1 MSGQSYGDLLTDVLT
16 DIEEAYR
23 LAEITPENR
32 VAHFEDLEFFRAQA
46 LRLRDICDALDEA
59 IAETFEPK
67 ERAILGPDV
76 YEAKRKASRRGWD
89 YDDLVN
95 AVFDASFVNKATGEI
110 EPMTKLEKLRM
121 VFPLTTPRITALHA
135 LGIDETEYCKVEWS
149 ARKLSKVRA

>member
-1 MSGQSYGDLLTDVLT
+1 MRWTMRRSAPPS
-16 DIEEAYR
+16 R
-23 LAEITPENR
+23 R
-32 VAHFEDLEFFRAQA
+32 W
-46 LRLRDICDALDEA
+46 
-59 IAETFEPK
+59 
-67 ERAILGPDV
+67 V

-149 ARKLSKVRA
+149 ARRLSKVRA